1 MRVFVCLTVVVCAL
15 AAGATPASAQGV
27 KFGVKGGAVF
37 ATAASDG
44 ADAIDFTTG
53 TGAVGG
59 VFVTIDLGSRA
70 RLQPELLFGQRRF
83 AASNFPIDVA
93 TSGVELPILVQ
104 VVLGS
109 SNRVKPVLVFGPQLN
124 LIAKV
129 TQSSALGETDI
140 SDDIANVDAALT
152 IGAGVDIAA
161 GGGAVVFDVRVS
173 FGMKDLST
181 TEGPALKS
189 RGTLVLAGYRF

>member
-15 AAGATPASAQGV
+15 AGATSASAQGV
-27 KFGVKGGAVF
+27 TFGVKGGAVF
-37 ATAASDG
+37 ATAVSDG
-44 ADAIDFTTG
+44 ADAIDFNTG

-59 VFVTIDLGSRA
+59 MFVTIDLGSRA

-83 AASNFPIDVA
+83 AASNFPIDVT

-109 SNRVKPVLVFGPQLN
+109 SARVTPVLTFGPQLN
-124 LIAKV
+124 FISKV

-152 IGAGVDIAA
+152 VGAGLDV
-161 GGGAVVFDVRVS
+161 AVGRGTAVFDVRVS

-181 TEGPALKS
+181 TDGPSLRS